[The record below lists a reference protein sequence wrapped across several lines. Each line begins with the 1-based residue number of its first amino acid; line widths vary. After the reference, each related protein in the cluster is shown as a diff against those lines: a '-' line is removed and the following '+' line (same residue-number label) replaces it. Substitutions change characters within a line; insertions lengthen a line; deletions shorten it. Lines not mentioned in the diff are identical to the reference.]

1 MMNNAP
7 LIKLLLLASAIACQS
22 AQADS
27 YIELSP
33 AVMTVHAK
41 YDSTHPKLADFRVGY
56 SGQNHQIELA
66 LMTSI
71 QDGELN
77 QLKVEAPLVTSVL
90 YHYIPRFNSSV
101 KLHFIVGASQ
111 VNIKSSYPGTAGS
124 NDDFT
129 SLSYG
134 LGLEEAFKSIPRL
147 SLSLDWIQL
156 YQGKDVSINAASLGV
171 HYEF

>member
-1 MMNNAP
+1 MKNAAQF
-7 LIKLLLLASAIACQS
+7 KLLFLALAFCCQS

-27 YIELSP
+27 YFELSP
-33 AVMTVHAK
+33 ALMMVDTK
-41 YDSTHPKLADFRVGY
+41 YDSTQPTLADFRLGY
-56 SGQNHQIELA
+56 TGQYHQIELA

-77 QLKVEAPLVTSVL
+77 QLKVEAPLVASVL

-101 KLHFIVGASQ
+101 KLHLIVGASQ
-111 VNIKSSYPGTAGS
+111 VNIKSTYPGTAGTD
-124 NDDFT
+124 DDF
-129 SLSYG
+129 SGLSFG
-134 LGLEEAFKSIPRL
+134 LGLEESFKSIPQL

-156 YQGKDVSINAASLGV
+156 YHGKDLNINATSLGF

>member
-1 MMNNAP
+1 MKNSP
-7 LIKLLLLASAIACQS
+7 LLTILPLALAFCYQP

-27 YIELSP
+27 YVELSP
-33 AVMTVHAK
+33 AVMAVETK
-41 YDSTHPKLADFRVGY
+41 YDSTHPKLADFRLGY
-56 SGQNHQIELA
+56 TTQYHQIELA

-71 QDGELN
+71 QDGKLN

-101 KLHFIVGASQ
+101 KLHLIVGASQ
-111 VNIKSSYPGTAGS
+111 VNIKSSYPGTSGTD
-124 NDDFT
+124 DDFS
-129 SLSYG
+129 SLSFG
-134 LGLEEAFKSIPRL
+134 LGLEESFKSIPQL

-156 YQGKDVSINAASLGV
+156 YRGKDLNINATSLGF